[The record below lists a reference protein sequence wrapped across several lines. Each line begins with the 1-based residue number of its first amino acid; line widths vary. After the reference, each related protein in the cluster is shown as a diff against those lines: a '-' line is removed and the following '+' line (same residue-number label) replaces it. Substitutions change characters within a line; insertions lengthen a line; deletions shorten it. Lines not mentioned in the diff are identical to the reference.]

1 MSSPEARVGIVTWDF
16 ASARGGL
23 GRSMRWLAAGL
34 RERGVS
40 VSVASPH
47 PEETMPALLYLTS
60 RMGGHLLFSLLL
72 PFTLQLWIDRHRIT
86 TLLVPVGPGGVLLL
100 RKPKRCRVVAW
111 SHHTYWQQSRLV
123 PGEAWKWALAATE
136 RRTLAVAD
144 QIVVAANDTRTSLE
158 EEYGVA
164 PECIRHL
171 VPVFPADHWAPEVPK
186 VPGLCVY
193 VGRLDRRKGAS
204 TLLRAWPEVVDRHPH
219 AKLVLV
225 GKGKGVVEVFE
236 LLRANSS
243 VSYHE
248 DLSNTELRSL
258 MGSAQVAL
266 CPSYLEGFGLFAAE
280 AMAAGCAVLCSDA
293 EGLRNLIRHEET
305 GLLLPS
311 GDGAAWA
318 AGINAVLSDDALR
331 ERLALSARGEAYARF
346 DRGTALAE
354 WVTVLMANT
363 QHSIINS

>member
-34 RERGVS
+34 RERGIS

-47 PEETMPALLYLTS
+47 PEETMPALLSLTS
-60 RMGGHLLFSLLL
+60 RLGGHLLFSLLL
-72 PFTLQLWIDRHRIT
+72 PFMVQRWIDRHRIT
-86 TLLVPVGPGGVLLL
+86 TLLVPVGPGGVFLL

-123 PGEAWKWALAATE
+123 PGEKWKWALAATE

-144 QIVVAANDTRTSLE
+144 QIVVAADDTRTSLE
-158 EEYGVA
+158 EEYGIE
-164 PECIRHL
+164 PERIRHV
-171 VPVFPADHWAPEVPK
+171 VPVFPPEHFAPDMPK
-186 VPGLCVY
+186 TPGLCLY

-204 TLLRAWPEVVDRHPH
+204 TLLLAWPEVVERFPH

-225 GKGKGVVEVFE
+225 GKGKGVREVFE
-236 LLRANSS
+236 LLRAHPS
-243 VSYHE
+243 VSYEEHVT
-248 DLSNTELRSL
+248 DASL
-258 MGSAQVAL
+258 KALLGSAEIAL

-280 AMAAGCAVLCSDA
+280 AMAAGCAVLCSDS
-293 EGLRNLIRHEET
+293 EGLRNLIRHGET

-311 GDGAAWA
+311 GDATAWA
-318 AGINAVLSDDALR
+318 AGMNAVLSDDALR
-331 ERLALSARGEAYARF
+331 ERLALSARSEALARF
-346 DRGTALAE
+346 DRETAISEWISVLARIE
-354 WVTVLMANT
+354 R
-363 QHSIINS
+363 